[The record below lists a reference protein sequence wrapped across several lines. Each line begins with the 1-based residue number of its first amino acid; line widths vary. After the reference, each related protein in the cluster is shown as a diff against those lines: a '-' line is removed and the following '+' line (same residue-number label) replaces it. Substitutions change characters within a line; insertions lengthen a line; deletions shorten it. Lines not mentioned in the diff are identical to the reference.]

1 MKTNFTFSKHLLQNL
16 LIISVLMFGGFSQ
29 AVAQSKH
36 IVEVTQN
43 VFTPDELEIIAG
55 DTVEWRNTDGYHN
68 VNGTTDTYPS
78 NPESF
83 GNDPD
88 TGWTYSY
95 VFTKTGEYNYQCDP
109 HVGLGMVGKIAVKEA
124 DGNNGEKHMLTV
136 NFTGMN
142 PHVGQDL
149 WLAVTDKSSG
159 MEVDRV
165 KATAEV
171 DFIIQV
177 DGIENG
183 MSYTIDFF
191 ADHNQNGMYDAPPT
205 DHAWRLELDDVMGDT
220 TLNFAHN
227 TDFTDIMWQ
236 NRLTVNFTGMN
247 PHVGQDLWLAVTDKS
262 SEMEVDRVK
271 TTAEVDFMV
280 HVYGIENGMSYT
292 IDFFADHNQNGMYDA
307 PPTDHAWRLE
317 LDDVM
322 GDTTLNFAHNTDF
335 TDIMWQNRLT
345 LDFTG
350 MNPHVGQYFW
360 VGLVD
365 QESGSLTDS
374 IETTAEVDFML
385 HFYGIEIGM
394 SYTIDF
400 YADHNQNGMYDAP
413 PTDHAWR
420 LELENVMGDTTLTF
434 AHNTDFTDIFG
445 TTSALSYKIQDFNFY
460 PNPVDDI
467 ITIDLKSGSENIRDI
482 SVYDLAGKK
491 RVIQSKTFNNQHHLN
506 VSFLNSGIYVLE
518 INKED
523 GKYRTKFIKK

>member
-171 DFIIQV
+171 DFMIQV
-177 DGIENG
+177 D
-183 MSYTIDFF
+183 
-191 ADHNQNGMYDAPPT
+191 
-205 DHAWRLELDDVMGDT
+205 
-220 TLNFAHN
+220 
-227 TDFTDIMWQ
+227 
-236 NRLTVNFTGMN
+236 
-247 PHVGQDLWLAVTDKS
+247 
-262 SEMEVDRVK
+262 
-271 TTAEVDFMV
+271 
-280 HVYGIENGMSYT
+280 GIENGMSYT

-445 TTSALSYKIQDFNFY
+445 TTSALSYKIRDFNFY